1 MLPKSKILKQLE
13 SLDLSMSHITTDVL
27 KRDILPHKAAFSHLA
42 SLSLM
47 RCRLDKEGEKLAKQL
62 CKNVDVSRQDRPS
75 EWEDEDYRYAAV
87 GE

>member
-1 MLPKSKILKQLE
+1 LA
-13 SLDLSMSHITTDVL
+13 SLDLS
-27 KRDILPHKAAFSHLA
+27 
-42 SLSLM
+42 